1 MKEGRSRLLF
11 SRLLHLEHSGF
22 FFFFFINLIISPGFD
37 FPVPHYTAVNLHIDW
52 IWEYNLKLSSYFAP
66 NIILLIFEWTG
77 AIFKRAVE
85 EKKKTTQKNQTT
97 KLDLPTLLRLF
108 SQNRSGI
115 RDYDFCKKKNQKI
128 KPVTFRLLTGSS
140 HTHTHAAHGAF
151 CSALAAC
158 WRLDHNRFLL
168 QCHVSDFYVWSAN
181 SDGQQPIPHSE
192 PLWALCSVRAS
203 HSPCWEL

>member
-1 MKEGRSRLLF
+1 MDSPPGSVALLLLLHWGLFRPTTLKKRSRPKYSLVINCLPGFLWRKEGRSRLLF

-37 FPVPHYTAVNLHIDW
+37 FPVPHYTTVNLHIDW

-97 KLDLPTLLRLF
+97 KLNSPTLLRLF

-115 RDYDFCKKKNQKI
+115 RDYDFCKKKKKKSNQW
-128 KPVTFRLLTGSS
+128 P
-140 HTHTHAAHGAF
+140 
-151 CSALAAC
+151 
-158 WRLDHNRFLL
+158 LD
-168 QCHVSDFYVWSAN
+168 C
-181 SDGQQPIPHSE
+181 
-192 PLWALCSVRAS
+192 
-203 HSPCWEL
+203 